1 MTRFKRT
8 GLLVALGLAAIMI
21 LLIGTGFVRDIVLG
35 PQMSHVRSTG
45 KALIGGAF
53 NLTAHTGKRMTD
65 KDFRGKYMLVY
76 FGYTF
81 CPDICPAELQVMS
94 AALDALGKTAEKIAP
109 IFITVDPERD
119 DVKQMAQYMAHF
131 HKSFVG
137 LTGTVQEIK
146 DAAKKY
152 RVYFAK
158 VKDKSST
165 AEYLMDHS
173 SIIYLMDGKGEY
185 VTHFTYGT
193 SPDKIAE
200 RIAKIL

>member
-1 MTRFKRT
+1 MTRIKQT
-8 GLLVALGLAAIMI
+8 GLLVALAIAAIVI
-21 LLIGTGFVRDIVLG
+21 LLVGTGFLRDIVRG

-53 NLTAHTGKRMTD
+53 SLTTHTGQRMSD

-94 AALDALGKTAEKIAP
+94 AALDTLGKSADKITP
-109 IFITVDPERD
+109 VFITIDPERD
-119 DVKQMAQYMAHF
+119 DVKQMAQYMGHF

-152 RVYFAK
+152 RIYFVK
-158 VKDKSST
+158 VKDKSSS

-173 SIIYLMDGKGEY
+173 SLIYLMDDKGEY

-200 RIAKIL
+200 RIAKIF

>member
-8 GLLVALGLAAIMI
+8 GILVALAIAAIVI
-21 LLIGTGFVRDIVLG
+21 LLVGTGFVRDIVRG
-35 PQMSHVRSTG
+35 PQMSYVRSTG

-53 NLTAHTGKRMTD
+53 SLTAHTGQRMSD

-94 AALDALGKTAEKIAP
+94 AALDTLGKRADKITP
-109 IFITVDPERD
+109 VFITIDPERD
-119 DVKQMAQYMAHF
+119 DVKQMAQYMEHF

-146 DAAKKY
+146 NAAKKY
-152 RVYFAK
+152 RIYFAK
-158 VKDKSST
+158 VKDKSSS
-165 AEYLMDHS
+165 AGYLMDHS
-173 SIIYLMDGKGEY
+173 SLIYLMNDKGEY

-200 RIAKIL
+200 RIAKFF